1 MDAESREDL
10 VDLDEHVPEESEDV
24 GDAKHINVVENEKED
39 DDIILI
45 DDQFFIFNSF
55 EKYRIPLLVFIEYSW
70 FG

>member
-45 DDQFFIFNSF
+45 DD
-55 EKYRIPLLVFIEYSW
+55 
-70 FG
+70 